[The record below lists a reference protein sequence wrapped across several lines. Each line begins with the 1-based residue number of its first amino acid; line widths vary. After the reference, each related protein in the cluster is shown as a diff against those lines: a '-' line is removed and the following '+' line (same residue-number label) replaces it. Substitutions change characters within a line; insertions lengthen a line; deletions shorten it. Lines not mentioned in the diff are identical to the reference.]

1 MTEPRLLAG
10 LVADVPMGLADHQA
24 MHGGLPPSDGLLAD
38 VEAAGL
44 RGRGG
49 AAFPT
54 AVKLATT
61 ANGRRPVVVVNGA
74 EGEPMS
80 AKDRVLLT
88 RIPHLV
94 LDGALVSAQ
103 AIGAREIVVAA
114 PRGMLPGLGSAVR
127 ERRGSDSGRVR
138 WRLDESPDT
147 FVGGEETALL
157 AHLEGRPALPRT
169 RPPMP
174 AQRGLRG
181 RPTLVQNA
189 ETLAQVALIAR
200 YGPAWFREVGT
211 PEHPGT
217 TLVSLSGAV
226 AEPGVYEVPLGFPI
240 AGLAALAGGALEPI
254 RALLVGGYFGAWIDG
269 DGEGLTLDN
278 ASLGHFDAAVG
289 AGVVVLLGAS
299 ACPVAEVAALADW
312 LSDASA
318 GQCGP
323 CVHGLAALSDLLQ
336 RVESGQTVPGDSTR
350 LSRWTAMVR
359 GRGACGHPDGAARM
373 LASASRV
380 FARELA
386 DHARRGHSPSCRI
399 VPTLHLPR
407 AEHEGGVS
415 EKLSVDPIRCTGH
428 GLCAE
433 LLPEWIA
440 LDDWGYPMIDQR
452 PVAPGAA
459 RACAQRRADVPG
471 TGAAPDAGRP
481 ALVERLCV
489 NDKHD
494 DERLVVGSSPL
505 RLATRRRAGRGRDGQ
520 SAPAGLELCPTQN
533 PKLQA

>member
-24 MHGGLPPSDGLLAD
+24 MHGGLPPSDRLLAD

-138 WRLDESPDT
+138 WRLEESPDT

-200 YGPAWFREVGT
+200 YGPAWFREAGT

-299 ACPVAEVAALADW
+299 ACPVAEVAALAGW

-336 RVESGQTVPGDSTR
+336 RAESGQTVPGDSTR
-350 LSRWTAMVR
+350 LSRWTAMVH

-399 VPTLHLPR
+399 IPTLHLPR
-407 AEHEGGVS
+407 AG
-415 EKLSVDPIRCTGH
+415 
-428 GLCAE
+428 
-433 LLPEWIA
+433 
-440 LDDWGYPMIDQR
+440 
-452 PVAPGAA
+452 A
-459 RACAQRRADVPG
+459 RAA
-471 TGAAPDAGRP
+471 
-481 ALVERLCV
+481 
-489 NDKHD
+489 
-494 DERLVVGSSPL
+494 
-505 RLATRRRAGRGRDGQ
+505 
-520 SAPAGLELCPTQN
+520 
-533 PKLQA
+533 

>member
-24 MHGGLPPSDGLLAD
+24 IHGGLPPSDGLLAD

-138 WRLDESPDT
+138 WRLEESPDT

-226 AEPGVYEVPLGFPI
+226 AQPGVYEVPLGFPI
-240 AGLAALAGGALEPI
+240 GGLAALAGGALEPI

-269 DGEGLTLDN
+269 DGEGLTP
-278 ASLGHFDAAVG
+278 GQR
-289 AGVVVLLGAS
+289 
-299 ACPVAEVAALADW
+299 LARP
-312 LSDASA
+312 LRR
-318 GQCGP
+318 CGRRRRRGP
-323 CVHGLAALSDLLQ
+323 PRRFCLPRGRGRRPRGLAERRFGGPVRAVRARARRALDLLQ

-399 VPTLHLPR
+399 IPTLHLPR
-407 AEHEGGVS
+407 AGT
-415 EKLSVDPIRCTGH
+415 R
-428 GLCAE
+428 
-433 LLPEWIA
+433 
-440 LDDWGYPMIDQR
+440 
-452 PVAPGAA
+452 AA
-459 RACAQRRADVPG
+459 
-471 TGAAPDAGRP
+471 
-481 ALVERLCV
+481 
-489 NDKHD
+489 
-494 DERLVVGSSPL
+494 
-505 RLATRRRAGRGRDGQ
+505 
-520 SAPAGLELCPTQN
+520 
-533 PKLQA
+533 

>member
-1 MTEPRLLAG
+1 MTQPRLLAG
-10 LVADVPMGLADHQA
+10 LVADLPMALDDHQA
-24 MHGGLPPSDGLLAD
+24 VHGGLPPSDGLLAR

-54 AVKLATT
+54 AVKLAT
-61 ANGRRPVVVVNGA
+61 AAKGARPVVVVNGA

-103 AIGAREIVVAA
+103 AIGAREVIVAA
-114 PRGMLPGLGSAVR
+114 PRGMLPGLAAAVR
-127 ERRGSDSGRVR
+127 ERNGRETGRVR
-138 WRLDESPDT
+138 WRLEESPDT

-157 AHLEGRPALPRT
+157 AHLEGRPALPRI
-169 RPPMP
+169 RPPLP

-200 YGPAWFREVGT
+200 YGPDWFREVG
-211 PEHPGT
+211 PAEHPGT
-217 TLVSLSGAV
+217 TLVTLSGAV
-226 AEPGVYEVPLGFPI
+226 AQPDVYEVPLGFPI
-240 AGLAALAGGALEPI
+240 GAMAALAGGALEPI

-278 ASLGHFDAAVG
+278 ASLGRSGAAVG
-289 AGVVVLLGAS
+289 AGVVVVLGAS

-323 CVHGLAALSDLLQ
+323 CVHGLAALADLLH
-336 RVESGQTVPGDSTR
+336 RIESGQTVPGDSKR

-373 LASASRV
+373 LASAARV
-380 FARELA
+380 FAHELA
-386 DHARRGHSPSCRI
+386 DHAQRGHSPACRV

-407 AEHEGGVS
+407 A
-415 EKLSVDPIRCTGH
+415 
-428 GLCAE
+428 
-433 LLPEWIA
+433 
-440 LDDWGYPMIDQR
+440 
-452 PVAPGAA
+452 
-459 RACAQRRADVPG
+459 
-471 TGAAPDAGRP
+471 
-481 ALVERLCV
+481 
-489 NDKHD
+489 
-494 DERLVVGSSPL
+494 
-505 RLATRRRAGRGRDGQ
+505 ATRA
-520 SAPAGLELCPTQN
+520 A
-533 PKLQA
+533 